1 MAESLTSR
9 TPIPILAVMPKKD
22 RVETHSDDAEVS
34 VQLKPVLGVRP
45 GLYLSALYGLAFA
58 LLVFFL
64 LFYPGLR
71 HRGAYLVA
79 TSFPGQATVKVDGT
93 FAGTT
98 PCTVFVKRGT
108 RQIEVSRPFFSPA
121 TATLSVR
128 GRVFATLLIPDRNKK
143 SFELSIAD
151 VKRLL
156 NWALQDFQNNPT
168 IPEIISEAAW
178 GAYKAPQ
185 NRAALY
191 QFLNNCMYYL
201 TSEEQL
207 RELVVAAVR
216 ISSSATVLSP
226 VGLISLVQQ
235 IVQVKQKYPNFA
247 SWALLSI
254 SRDNAKK
261 LAAKPWVGQYLSDY
275 RIAMSQYYQASF
287 SGSNGSQGGARGPVA
302 QGVSFR
308 SVPQGTLVMG
318 NDEKID
324 NLGKLVDQTLP
335 HPIAVGAFFLSE
347 TEITNRQFQLFL
359 DQSPDWLPAN
369 CASLIARGLVGDQY
383 LADWT
388 SGRAPSGR
396 EDYPVT
402 GVSYHAAAAYCGW
415 LTRKIAPSV
424 PGAVVRL
431 PSEAEWEWAARGG
444 LRGMPYP
451 LGEKPGASV
460 LFVKGISG
468 PEKAGSSEPNGYG
481 LRDIIGNV
489 WEWCADSF
497 APAAFLLSS
506 LDPAENARLAQ
517 SLPASG
523 DHSVRGGS
531 WNNTRDQVKVYTR
544 GSQPADWCNPYI
556 GFRVALSR
564 P

>member
-1 MAESLTSR
+1 
-9 TPIPILAVMPKKD
+9 MPKKD

-45 GLYLSALYGLAFA
+45 GLYLSALYGLALA

-71 HRGAYLVA
+71 HRGSYLVA

-98 PCTVFVKRGT
+98 PCTVFIKRGS

-121 TATLSVR
+121 TTTLPVK
-128 GRVFATLLIPDRNKK
+128 GRVFATLLVPDRKKK

-151 VKRLL
+151 VKGLL
-156 NWALQDFQNNPT
+156 KWAIKDFQDNPT
-168 IPEIISEAAW
+168 IPEIVSEAAW
-178 GAYKAPQ
+178 GTYKTPQ
-185 NRAALY
+185 NRALLY
-191 QFLNNCMYYL
+191 QFLNDCMYYL

-207 RELVVAAVR
+207 RELVLAAGR
-216 ISSSATVLSP
+216 ASGSGTVLAP
-226 VGLISLVQQ
+226 VGLVSLVQQ
-235 IVQVKQKYPNFA
+235 IVLVKQKYPNFP
-247 SWALLSI
+247 SWVLLGI

-275 RIAMSQYYQASF
+275 RVAMSQYYQASF

-302 QGVSFR
+302 QGVAFR
-308 SVPQGTLVMG
+308 GVPQGTLVMG

-324 NLGKLVDQTLP
+324 NLGKLIDQTLP

-359 DQSPDWLPAN
+359 DESPDWLPAN
-369 CASLIARGLVGDQY
+369 RASLVAKGLVSDQY
-383 LADWT
+383 LVDWT
-388 SGRAPSGR
+388 SGRVPSGR

-402 GVSYHAAAAYCGW
+402 GVSYHASAAYCEW

-468 PEKAGSSEPNGYG
+468 PGKAGTSEPNSYG
-481 LRDIIGNV
+481 LRDMIGNV

-506 LDPAENARLAQ
+506 LDPAENAQLAL

-544 GSQPADWCNPYI
+544 GSQPADWCTPYL